1 MIALISETRESHNA
15 IRAFKGTND
24 GVSSHVNFQVPL
36 LRESLV
42 AARVWASKQGLRIQ
56 GVLVL
61 EMDP

>member
-15 IRAFKGTND
+15 IRAFKGTIA

-36 LRESLV
+36 LRESFV
-42 AARVWASKQGLRIQ
+42 PARFWASKQGLRIQ

-61 EMDP
+61 KMDP